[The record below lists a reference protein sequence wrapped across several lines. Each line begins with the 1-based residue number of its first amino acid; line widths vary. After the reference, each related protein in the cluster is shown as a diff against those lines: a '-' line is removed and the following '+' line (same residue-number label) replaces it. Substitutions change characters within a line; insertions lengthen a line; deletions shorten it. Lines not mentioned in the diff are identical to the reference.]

1 MDGFQRIT
9 QPLLDVVEVLVDA
22 HRSGE
27 EVHGWA
33 LIAATRRSGP
43 TIYGILDKLE
53 DAHLV
58 EGHWEERNPT
68 PGKPPRRLYRLN
80 DAGLAQA
87 RRLLTEH
94 RPVVD
99 ARGTR
104 RGTTPR
110 LGLNTLIAA
119 LTIFAGGVR

>member
-9 QPLLDVVEVLVDA
+9 QPLLDVLDVLVDA
-22 HRSGE
+22 HQRGE
-27 EVHGWA
+27 EVHGWG

-58 EGHWEERNPT
+58 EAHWEERNPT

-80 DAGLAQA
+80 AAGLAQA
-87 RRLLTEH
+87 RQLLAERQPAVNASGKRRWTS
-94 RPVVD
+94 P
-99 ARGTR
+99 R
-104 RGTTPR
+104 RGLT
-110 LGLNTLIAA
+110 TLIGA
-119 LTIFAGGVR
+119 LTIFIGGAQ

>member
-1 MDGFQRIT
+1 MDGFRRIT

-22 HRSGE
+22 RLRGD

-33 LIAATRRSGP
+33 LIEATRRPGP

-58 EGHWEERNPT
+58 EARWEEHNPT

-80 DAGLAQA
+80 EAGLAQA
-87 RRLLTEH
+87 RQLLAEH
-94 RPVVD
+94 RPF
-99 ARGTR
+99 
-104 RGTTPR
+104 RGTTGEQRRTPR
-110 LGLNTLIAA
+110 PGLNTL
-119 LTIFAGGVR
+119 FGGAR